1 MATTIPCIK
10 HASKNAPYEAL
21 ELKISCNNWPDQFPY
36 SPIVKC
42 RLWHNGNTL
51 FIIFDVEEK
60 FIAAKAEKDNDK
72 VCRDSC
78 VELFISFGPDGYY
91 NIEANCGGKI
101 LMSHRKG
108 RKTDVEYATP
118 EVLSQI
124 KRFPSLGEAPFENR
138 AADGTWQL
146 VLSIPVSSF
155 FKHEFKSFKGLNATG
170 NIYKCGDDLPLPHY
184 LSLFPITTDTPD
196 FHRPEFFQPIHFS

>member
-10 HASKNAPYEAL
+10 NASATVPSNAL
-21 ELKISCNNWPDQFPY
+21 ELKIGCNNWPHQFPY

-42 RLWHNGNTL
+42 RLWHNGDTL

-91 NIEANCGGKI
+91 NIETNCGGKI

-108 RKTDVEYATP
+108 RKIDVEYASP

-124 KRFPSLGEAPFENR
+124 KRFPSLGQEPFENR
-138 AADGTWQL
+138 VAEGNWQL
-146 VLSIPVSSF
+146 ALAIPVSSF
-155 FKHEFKSFKGLNATG
+155 FKHDFKSFEGLDATG

-184 LSLFPITTDTPD
+184 LSLFPINTDSPD
-196 FHRPEFFQPIHFS
+196 FHRPEFFQPLNFA